1 MEEASAHLIIN
12 PEEMARKQERN
23 WIRRLM
29 ASIRRHIAE
38 LLAELLQEMN
48 ISSIHYLIEV
58 IAVSI
63 SRTRRAAS
71 PISMEA
77 RITSPAA

>member
-38 LLAELLQEMN
+38 LLQEMN

-63 SRTRRAAS
+63 SRSTSRRAAS